1 MSNKTPMNRRPLS
14 KLLDPKSVA
23 VIGASDDAKRIG
35 GRPLQYLLKGT
46 FSGPV
51 YAVNANRETVQG
63 IPAYKTILDVPGEVD
78 AVIIAVP
85 AAVVIQTVRDCAKK
99 GVGAAVIFTSGFA
112 EQDTQGAE
120 WQSELTQISNQT
132 GIRLLGPNCLG
143 TFNAK
148 TGWLATFTTS
158 IDQYPV
164 QPGPIAIASQSGAFG
179 SHLYTVAAKRGV
191 RCTYWVTTGNE
202 ADVELSECIAYY
214 AQSPEVKVIAV
225 YAEGVRNG
233 PGLRD
238 ALELAYR
245 NKKPVIFQ
253 KVGRSGAG
261 AEAAASHTASLA
273 GSDEIYDALFRQ
285 YGVFRVDSIEE
296 LLDIA
301 LACQAGAMPS
311 GDKIGLLTISGGA
324 GVQMADTAEASGL
337 NVAEMPIEQQKHLK
351 ELIPFAGV
359 RNPVDVTAQALND
372 LTLIKRFMES
382 MMEFGGYDAVV
393 AFFTVVAGS
402 RVISEQLIETLKD
415 IREQYV
421 NAPMILSIVAPDD
434 IVRDYEK
441 AGYTILED
449 PARAVRAAAALI
461 YFGTSFEKN
470 LAAQAPALPPNV
482 MQAPD
487 KLRGEDE
494 CRKILASAGIP
505 MANSELART
514 AKDAV
519 SIWQGIKVPVALK
532 IVSSDILHKTE
543 IGGVALNLNNANDI
557 ENAFNRIIEA
567 GKTHYPDAEID
578 GVIVSEMITD
588 GVETVLGV
596 INDPIFGPAVM
607 FGLGGV
613 FVEVLSDVT
622 FRLAPFD
629 ITEAHRMI
637 SEIKGIKMLYGARG
651 AQPSD
656 INSIAEALVKLS
668 VFAHEN
674 AEKISSIDIN
684 PFMVKPEG
692 KGAAGVDA
700 LIIPNGI
707 EVN

>member
-1 MSNKTPMNRRPLS
+1 
-14 KLLDPKSVA
+14 
-23 VIGASDDAKRIG
+23 
-35 GRPLQYLLKGT
+35 
-46 FSGPV
+46 
-51 YAVNANRETVQG
+51 
-63 IPAYKTILDVPGEVD
+63 
-78 AVIIAVP
+78 
-85 AAVVIQTVRDCAKK
+85 
-99 GVGAAVIFTSGFA
+99 
-112 EQDTQGAE
+112 
-120 WQSELTQISNQT
+120 
-132 GIRLLGPNCLG
+132 
-143 TFNAK
+143 
-148 TGWLATFTTS
+148 
-158 IDQYPV
+158 
-164 QPGPIAIASQSGAFG
+164 
-179 SHLYTVAAKRGV
+179 
-191 RCTYWVTTGNE
+191 
-202 ADVELSECIAYY
+202 
-214 AQSPEVKVIAV
+214 
-225 YAEGVRNG
+225 
-233 PGLRD
+233 
-238 ALELAYR
+238 
-245 NKKPVIFQ
+245 
-253 KVGRSGAG
+253 
-261 AEAAASHTASLA
+261 
-273 GSDEIYDALFRQ
+273 
-285 YGVFRVDSIEE
+285 
-296 LLDIA
+296 
-301 LACQAGAMPS
+301 
-311 GDKIGLLTISGGA
+311 
-324 GVQMADTAEASGL
+324 MADTAEASGL
-337 NVAEMPIEQQKHLK
+337 NVAEMPIEQQKYLK

-382 MMEFGGYDAVV
+382 MMQFGGYDAVV

-415 IREQYV
+415 IREQYI

-461 YFGTSFEKN
+461 HFGTSFEKN
-470 LAAQAPALPPNV
+470 LAAQAPALSPNV

-487 KLRGEDE
+487 TLQGEDE

-514 AKDAV
+514 AKEAV
-519 SIWQGIKVPVALK
+519 SIWQGIKAPVALK

-543 IGGVALNLNNANDI
+543 MGGVALNLNNTNDI
-557 ENAFNRIIEA
+557 ENAFNRITEA
-567 GKTHYPDAEID
+567 GKTHYPNAEID

-613 FVEVLSDVT
+613 FVEVLGDVT

-637 SEIKGIKMLYGARG
+637 SEIKGIKMLHGARG

-656 INSIAEALVKLS
+656 INSIAEALVNLS

-684 PFMVKPEG
+684 PFMVRPNGE
-692 KGAAGVDA
+692 GAAGVDA
-700 LIIPNGI
+700 LIIPNGV
-707 EVN
+707 EVK

>member
-1 MSNKTPMNRRPLS
+1 
-14 KLLDPKSVA
+14 
-23 VIGASDDAKRIG
+23 
-35 GRPLQYLLKGT
+35 
-46 FSGPV
+46 
-51 YAVNANRETVQG
+51 
-63 IPAYKTILDVPGEVD
+63 
-78 AVIIAVP
+78 
-85 AAVVIQTVRDCAKK
+85 
-99 GVGAAVIFTSGFA
+99 
-112 EQDTQGAE
+112 
-120 WQSELTQISNQT
+120 
-132 GIRLLGPNCLG
+132 
-143 TFNAK
+143 
-148 TGWLATFTTS
+148 
-158 IDQYPV
+158 
-164 QPGPIAIASQSGAFG
+164 
-179 SHLYTVAAKRGV
+179 
-191 RCTYWVTTGNE
+191 
-202 ADVELSECIAYY
+202 
-214 AQSPEVKVIAV
+214 
-225 YAEGVRNG
+225 
-233 PGLRD
+233 
-238 ALELAYR
+238 
-245 NKKPVIFQ
+245 
-253 KVGRSGAG
+253 
-261 AEAAASHTASLA
+261 
-273 GSDEIYDALFRQ
+273 
-285 YGVFRVDSIEE
+285 
-296 LLDIA
+296 
-301 LACQAGAMPS
+301 
-311 GDKIGLLTISGGA
+311 
-324 GVQMADTAEASGL
+324 
-337 NVAEMPIEQQKHLK
+337 
-351 ELIPFAGV
+351 
-359 RNPVDVTAQALND
+359 
-372 LTLIKRFMES
+372 
-382 MMEFGGYDAVV
+382 MEFGGYDAVV

-494 CRKILASAGIP
+494 CRKILTSAGIP
-505 MANSELART
+505 MANSELAKT

-519 SIWQGIKVPVALK
+519 SIWQGIKAPVALK

-543 IGGVALNLNNANDI
+543 IGGVVLHLNNANDI

-596 INDPIFGPAVM
+596 INDPIFGPAGM

-637 SEIKGIKMLYGARG
+637 SEIKGIKMLYGACG

-656 INSIAEALVKLS
+656 INSIAKALVNLS

-684 PFMVKPEG
+684 PFMVRPNGE
-692 KGAAGVDA
+692 GAAGVDA
-700 LIIPNGI
+700 LIIPNGV
-707 EVN
+707 EVK